1 MPNSCLTG
9 HNSQTWFQFHSGG
22 RRRTARWR
30 RRKLRSVGSGKP
42 KRMKNSQSIRAR
54 IASRYPALALP
65 RKVACIL
72 APLDPWMLR
81 RTYGTGWL
89 SDRRPSEVIERGYN
103 EPSAGCDLERGG
115 VQAGSILGG
124 LFRNTSLMNTPKPLG
139 LWTPSLR
146 QVAKKCRLRRSAARK
161 TAWDVWEVNAGWVAW
176 LDGTAVLMTRV
187 TEFFSI

>member
-1 MPNSCLTG
+1 MTST
-9 HNSQTWFQFHSGG
+9 
-22 RRRTARWR
+22 
-30 RRKLRSVGSGKP
+30 
-42 KRMKNSQSIRAR
+42 IED
-54 IASRYPALALP
+54 LP
-65 RKVACIL
+65 RHCIARSSAAASSRRVVPRLPTPPSHGAMEINGQVAWIL
-72 APLDPWMLR
+72 APLNPWMLR

-89 SDRRPSEVIERGYN
+89 SDLRPSEVN

-124 LFRNTSLMNTPKPLG
+124 LFRDTSPMNTPKPLG

-176 LDGTAVLMTRV
+176 LDGTAVLMTRM
-187 TEFFSI
+187 TGILLDIGARRPDTCNGSTLCFAW